1 MWAQNALNPPPVW
14 SVNMGRRGGKKGTKF
29 PSWPWR
35 MEWLNCWRV
44 TFDGINSTALWHP
57 NAPISG
63 ISKLHNLPL
72 QHRAIKGLVKSVLK
86 MQPSKTE
93 LCQDDWYYG
102 KRENCSSNNSSPIQ
116 QQQAFSWPKYTF
128 FFLDMTQ
135 NPRAQ
140 SKQTHDLDY
149 VVTKNMEDVCSNS
162 PSSLDKSRALSAQPC
177 GMCKT

>member
-128 FFLDMTQ
+128 FFWIWHKTQEHKANRPMTWIMLWQ
-135 NPRAQ
+135 KTWKMSVRIRPR
-140 SKQTHDLDY
+140 L
-149 VVTKNMEDVCSNS
+149 
-162 PSSLDKSRALSAQPC
+162 
-177 GMCKT
+177 